1 MGDSLTLLLLGPP
14 DLAVGGAPVGI
25 RSAKTRALLCYLA
38 AAPGPRPRA
47 ELAALL
53 WGERPDANARG
64 SLRLALSELR
74 KEVGGWLDITR
85 EHVSLRA
92 GPACFVDHR
101 RLTQAPTVAEALR
114 LWRGDFLDGVSFGD
128 APAFADWLESE
139 RRRVRL
145 LLRDLL
151 VHSGTTCASGSSAS
165 VAFASSRSSA
175 SSGSLGSGAS
185 ASSGCSDDVVRL
197 ARIVAGLDPYD
208 EEAHRLLMRALAEAG
223 NRAAAL
229 TCYDELRRRLATE
242 LGVEPAPETL
252 EVRRQLLPRA
262 LPAPRVALPVPG
274 TELIGR
280 DADVRRLRALL
291 AGERLVTLLGPGGI
305 GKTRLA
311 IAAASNAPDPHP
323 AGDLGVRHSDRP
335 AALRHLTRG
344 DGGRR
349 PDRGDGGRRPDRGDG
364 GRRPDRG
371 DGGARPGC
379 GREVAFV
386 SFAGV
391 RPEAAVTTL
400 ARRLGVDLSPP
411 RPATELLLAAL
422 AHRTTLLVLDNLDHL
437 PAFDRVVGEILRTAP
452 EVRVLATSRRRLDL
466 PGQVTVQVEGLSGPA
481 AEALFAVRAVR
492 AQPSFDADR
501 EAADVAAICAVTG
514 GLPLAV
520 ELAAGLLRAIPCAEL
535 ASRLSAD
542 PVALLSTAGP
552 AARPRHAGMRTVFET
567 SWRLLDPACRSALAA
582 LSVFGGGCTL
592 HSALEVAATTPQV
605 LVRLVDQSMLHLT
618 PSGRYALHPLIQ
630 QFAAAHLRE
639 DPEAH
644 RSVRERHAAH
654 FAGLLDH
661 HAPALHDASDTEV
674 TRVLG
679 AETDNIRLAWAAS
692 GEPRFLDHY
701 WTLCLRLR
709 LYEESAA
716 IVRRHLARG
725 APAPHLRA
733 RWLRMAGVS
742 AYQLARVAEATQ
754 LARAAL
760 DALGE
765 PLPASPTG
773 LATATLT
780 AAAQQAVHRAL
791 LFGPRVPPSDHRVSP
806 FGSRAVPSECRAVP
820 SECRAVPSGR
830 RALSSGRRV
839 FPSMSADAAGA
850 EAAQALALLA
860 RLAYHEQD
868 LPTMLAASLRQLNAA
883 ERATDPS
890 LRAEAYANF
899 AAIARIAGRHRLAR
913 RYGTLSDTALAEIR
927 HPTDAVN
934 RARLSRGLDQLH
946 SGAFERARQSFAEGR
961 ARTLDPRMA
970 ENCAGM
976 LAETALWQGDFAA
989 AADLYAETEEL
1000 AVRRVGGDDIGRH
1013 WCLTGRAEAL
1023 LRMDAVPPERIA
1035 EVLAA
1040 ARASTDRRRTYG
1052 KELGLRD
1059 GPVTRTIQELR
1070 LITAAAR
1077 LDLRV
1082 PDARGLVLADT
1093 RLEVRAAD
1101 AGQSAVRDV
1110 LARALV
1116 LARGLPA
1123 AQPGMLECW
1132 AGLAELLSSLG
1143 PRPDR
1148 ATTRLLHA
1156 HLRAYQ
1162 ARYPGAAARIGWAR
1176 ALVLA
1181 AAGKEKAARR
1191 AAAQAMAAAERLA
1204 TPYDHRRAARLAT

>member
-1 MGDSLTLLLLGPP
+1 MGDSLTLLLLGTP

-53 WGERPDANARG
+53 WGERPDVNARG

-92 GPACFVDHR
+92 DHACFVDHR

-128 APAFADWLESE
+128 APGFADWLESE

-145 LLRDLL
+145 LLRGLL
-151 VHSGTTCASGSSAS
+151 IHSSTSCASGSS
-165 VAFASSRSSA
+165 
-175 SSGSLGSGAS
+175 GS
-185 ASSGCSDDVVRL
+185 SDDVVRL

-208 EEAHRLLMRALAEAG
+208 EEAHRLLMRALAGAG

-229 TCYDELRRRLATE
+229 TCYDELRRRLTAE

-252 EVRRQLLPRA
+252 EVRRQLVPRA
-262 LPAPRVALPVPG
+262 LPTSRVALPVPG

-280 DADVRRLRALL
+280 DADVRDLRALM
-291 AGERLVTLLGPGGI
+291 ARERLVTLLGPGGI

-311 IAAASNAPDPHP
+311 VAAASSAPDPHP
-323 AGDLGVRHSDRP
+323 
-335 AALRHLTRG
+335 
-344 DGGRR
+344 
-349 PDRGDGGRRPDRGDG
+349 
-364 GRRPDRG
+364 
-371 DGGARPGC
+371 
-379 GREVAFV
+379 VAFV

-411 RPATELLLAAL
+411 RPATDLLLAAL

-437 PAFDRVVGEILRTAP
+437 PAFDRVIGEILRTAP
-452 EVRVLATSRRRLDL
+452 EVRVLATSRRRPDL
-466 PGQVTVQVEGLSGPA
+466 ACQAVVQVEGLSGLA
-481 AEALFAVRAVR
+481 AEALFTARALR

-535 ASRLSAD
+535 ARRLRAD
-542 PVALLSTAGP
+542 PGALLSTAGP

-592 HSALEVAATTPQV
+592 CSALEVAATTPQV
-605 LVRLVDQSMLHLT
+605 LVRLVDQSMIHLT

-639 DPEAH
+639 DPVAH

-679 AETDNIRLAWAAS
+679 AEMDNIRLAWATS
-692 GEPRFLDHY
+692 GESRFLDRY

-716 IVRRHLARG
+716 IVRRRLARG
-725 APAPHLRA
+725 TQAPHLRA

-754 LARAAL
+754 FARAAL

-765 PLPASPTG
+765 PLPAAPTG

-780 AAAQQAVHRAL
+780 AAARQA
-791 LFGPRVPPSDHRVSP
+791 
-806 FGSRAVPSECRAVP
+806 
-820 SECRAVPSGR
+820 
-830 RALSSGRRV
+830 GRRV
-839 FPSMSADAAGA
+839 VPSCLSEAAGT

-883 ERATDPS
+883 ERTTDPS

-899 AAIARIAGRHRLAR
+899 AAIARIAGRHRVAR
-913 RYGTLSDTALAEIR
+913 RYGTLSDTALAELR
-927 HPTDAVN
+927 HPTDAAN

-946 SGAFERARQSFAEGR
+946 AGAFERARQFFAEGR

-989 AADLYAETEEL
+989 SADLFAETEEL
-1000 AVRRVGGDDIGRH
+1000 AVRRVGGDEIGRH

-1023 LRMDAVPPERIA
+1023 LRMDGVAPERIA

-1040 ARASTDRRRTYG
+1040 ARSSTDRRRTYE

-1059 GPVTRTIQELR
+1059 GPVTRAIQEMR
-1070 LITAAAR
+1070 IITASAR

-1082 PDARGLVLADT
+1082 PGTSGLVAADV
-1093 RLEVRAAD
+1093 RLDVRAAD
-1101 AGQSAVRDV
+1101 TDRSVARDA
-1110 LARALV
+1110 LARALE
-1116 LARGLPA
+1116 LARGLPS
-1123 AQPGMLECW
+1123 AQRGMLECW
-1132 AGLAELLSSLG
+1132 TGLAELLWSLG

-1148 ATTRLLHA
+1148 ATTRQLHA
-1156 HLRAYQ
+1156 HLGAYL
-1162 ARYPGAAARIGWAR
+1162 ARHPGAAARIGWAR

-1181 AAGKEKAARR
+1181 AAGREKAARR

>member
-1 MGDSLTLLLLGPP
+1 MGDSLTLLLLGTP

-53 WGERPDANARG
+53 WGERPDVNARG

-92 GPACFVDHR
+92 DHACFVDHR

-128 APAFADWLESE
+128 APGFADWLDSE

-145 LLRDLL
+145 LLRGLL
-151 VHSGTTCASGSSAS
+151 VHSDASCASGSSG
-165 VAFASSRSSA
+165 
-175 SSGSLGSGAS
+175 SSGSSE
-185 ASSGCSDDVVRL
+185 DVVRL

-208 EEAHRLLMRALAEAG
+208 EEAHRLLMRALAGAG

-229 TCYDELRRRLATE
+229 TCYDELRRRLTAE

-252 EVRRQLLPRA
+252 EVRRQLVPRA
-262 LPAPRVALPVPG
+262 LPTPRVALPVPG

-280 DADVRRLRALL
+280 DADVRRLRALM
-291 AGERLVTLLGPGGI
+291 ARERLVTLLGPGGI

-311 IAAASNAPDPHP
+311 IAAASSAPGPHP
-323 AGDLGVRHSDRP
+323 A
-335 AALRHLTRG
+335 RG
-344 DGGRR
+344 DGGVL
-349 PDRGDGGRRPDRGDG
+349 
-364 GRRPDRG
+364 
-371 DGGARPGC
+371 AGC
-379 GREVAFV
+379 GRDVAFV

-422 AHRTTLLVLDNLDHL
+422 AHRATLLVFDNLDHL
-437 PAFDRVVGEILRTAP
+437 PAFDRVIGEILRTASA
-452 EVRVLATSRRRLDL
+452 VRIVATSRRRPDL
-466 PGQVTVQVEGLSGPA
+466 PGQAIVQVEGLPGPA
-481 AEALFAVRAVR
+481 AEALFTARALR

-535 ASRLSAD
+535 ARRLSAD
-542 PVALLSTAGP
+542 PGALLSTAGP
-552 AARPRHAGMRTVFET
+552 AARPRHAGMRTVFDT

-592 HSALEVAATTPQV
+592 RSALEVAATTPQV
-605 LVRLVDQSMLHLT
+605 LVRLVDQSMIHLT

-639 DPEAH
+639 DPAAH

-679 AETDNIRLAWAAS
+679 AETDNIRLAWATS
-692 GEPRFLDHY
+692 GEPRFLDRY

-725 APAPHLRA
+725 AQAPHLRA

-754 LARAAL
+754 FARAAL

-780 AAAQQAVHRAL
+780 AAARQAVHR
-791 LFGPRVPPSDHRVSP
+791 V
-806 FGSRAVPSECRAVP
+806 VPSR
-820 SECRAVPSGR
+820 
-830 RALSSGRRV
+830 LS
-839 FPSMSADAAGA
+839 DAAGT

-883 ERATDPS
+883 ERTTDPS

-899 AAIARIAGRHRLAR
+899 ATIARIAGRHRVAR
-913 RYGTLSDTALAEIR
+913 RYGALSDTALAEIR
-927 HPTDAVN
+927 HPTDAAN
-934 RARLSRGLDQLH
+934 RARLARGLDQLH
-946 SGAFERARQSFAEGR
+946 AGAFERARQSFAEGR

-989 AADLYAETEEL
+989 AADLFAETEEL

-1023 LRMDAVPPERIA
+1023 LRMDGVAPERIA

-1040 ARASTDRRRTYG
+1040 ARASTDRRRTYE

-1059 GPVTRTIQELR
+1059 GPVTRAIQEMR
-1070 LITAAAR
+1070 LITASAR
-1077 LDLRV
+1077 LDLR
-1082 PDARGLVLADT
+1082 AADT
-1093 RLEVRAAD
+1093 GRSAARD
-1101 AGQSAVRDV
+1101 A
-1110 LARALV
+1110 LARALG
-1116 LARGLPA
+1116 LARGLPS
-1123 AQPGMLECW
+1123 AQRGMLECW
-1132 AGLAELLSSLG
+1132 TGLAELLWSLD

-1148 ATTRLLHA
+1148 ATTRQLHA
-1156 HLRAYQ
+1156 HLAAYL
-1162 ARYPGAAARIGWAR
+1162 ARHPGAAARIGWSR

-1181 AAGKEKAARR
+1181 AAGREKAARR

-1204 TPYDHRRAARLAT
+1204 TPYDHQRAAWLAT